1 MSIEYIL
8 GTIGVALAALIT
20 VFGWGHSKGKAT
32 AEQAASERETQ
43 RAIEAQQAASQ
54 RQTETAKEASDVQG
68 TVTRMS
74 GSDVDNELRNE
85 WINKG

>member
-8 GTIGVALAALIT
+8 GIIGVAIAAVIGA
-20 VFGWGHSKGKAT
+20 FGLGHSKGKAT
-32 AEQAASERETQ
+32 AEQEASERETKQ
-43 RAIEAQQAASQ
+43 TIEAQQAASQ
-54 RQTETAKEASDVQG
+54 RQTETAKEASDVQD

-85 WINKG
+85 WRNP